1 MEEHGHYTYENETAA
16 DARSYACE
24 WEDTPQG
31 NRVTGVIGAMLGA
44 MIGAIPWF
52 IASTFTSNFIGWLGF
67 LTGIAA
73 CYGYRLF
80 RGRRSTRF
88 AMTVIVISSI
98 LVLFAAEIAS
108 WMYVLCSDP
117 DWQKDAALIGIP
129 VARLAWE
136 SIRMPDNWHI
146 MAPNMLIGMTIGLL
160 GVVSARRRV
169 LAYTDPDRAVR
180 TAYTTAASQTAQ
192 ANEAAGFAVPQSFTV
207 EERKG
212 VKITLRITGA
222 MFILVSLVL
231 LIGSV
236 MESAAVG
243 LDGESAAVLA
253 VSFLVLLCA
262 GICLPFL
269 ARRKMEVE
277 GSVILCRPA
286 FGRARTFQISE
297 IAGMRSR
304 FNNRQLIG
312 RDGAVLARFE
322 DNQKNGAILLQYLS
336 EHGVGLLAE

>member
-192 ANEAAGFAVPQSFTV
+192 ANEAAGFAVPQGQDNAADYRGDVYTRFPCPFDW
-207 EERKG
+207 ERNGIRGSGTGWGKCG
-212 VKITLRITGA
+212 CACCLLSGPALRRHLPPVSGAEKDGGGGQRHPLQARIWQSAHLSNLGDCRNAQQIQQPAADWPGWSGTGA
-222 MFILVSLVL
+222 L
-231 LIGSV
+231 
-236 MESAAVG
+236 
-243 LDGESAAVLA
+243 
-253 VSFLVLLCA
+253 
-262 GICLPFL
+262 
-269 ARRKMEVE
+269 
-277 GSVILCRPA
+277 
-286 FGRARTFQISE
+286 
-297 IAGMRSR
+297 
-304 FNNRQLIG
+304 
-312 RDGAVLARFE
+312 
-322 DNQKNGAILLQYLS
+322 
-336 EHGVGLLAE
+336 

>member
-269 ARRKMEVE
+269 ARRKMAVE

>member
-73 CYGYRLF
+73 CYGYQLF

-212 VKITLRITGA
+212 VKIPRYSDSFASCTSTGHWTEYC
-222 MFILVSLVL
+222 VS
-231 LIGSV
+231 
-236 MESAAVG
+236 
-243 LDGESAAVLA
+243 
-253 VSFLVLLCA
+253 
-262 GICLPFL
+262 
-269 ARRKMEVE
+269 AR
-277 GSVILCRPA
+277 PYA
-286 FGRARTFQISE
+286 PGR
-297 IAGMRSR
+297 
-304 FNNRQLIG
+304 L
-312 RDGAVLARFE
+312 
-322 DNQKNGAILLQYLS
+322 
-336 EHGVGLLAE
+336 

>member
-253 VSFLVLLCA
+253 
-262 GICLPFL
+262 PFWSCF
-269 ARRKMEVE
+269 A
-277 GSVILCRPA
+277 PA
-286 FGRARTFQISE
+286 SA
-297 IAGMRSR
+297 SR
-304 FNNRQLIG
+304 FWRG
-312 RDGAVLARFE
+312 ERWRWRAASSSAGP
-322 DNQKNGAILLQYLS
+322 
-336 EHGVGLLAE
+336 HLAERAPFKSRRLPECAADSTTGS

>member
-108 WMYVLCSDP
+108 WMYVCLLYTS
-117 DWQKDAALIGIP
+117 DAAD
-129 VARLAWE
+129 E
-136 SIRMPDNWHI
+136 
-146 MAPNMLIGMTIGLL
+146 
-160 GVVSARRRV
+160 
-169 LAYTDPDRAVR
+169 
-180 TAYTTAASQTAQ
+180 
-192 ANEAAGFAVPQSFTV
+192 
-207 EERKG
+207 
-212 VKITLRITGA
+212 
-222 MFILVSLVL
+222 
-231 LIGSV
+231 
-236 MESAAVG
+236 
-243 LDGESAAVLA
+243 
-253 VSFLVLLCA
+253 
-262 GICLPFL
+262 
-269 ARRKMEVE
+269 
-277 GSVILCRPA
+277 
-286 FGRARTFQISE
+286 
-297 IAGMRSR
+297 
-304 FNNRQLIG
+304 
-312 RDGAVLARFE
+312 
-322 DNQKNGAILLQYLS
+322 
-336 EHGVGLLAE
+336 